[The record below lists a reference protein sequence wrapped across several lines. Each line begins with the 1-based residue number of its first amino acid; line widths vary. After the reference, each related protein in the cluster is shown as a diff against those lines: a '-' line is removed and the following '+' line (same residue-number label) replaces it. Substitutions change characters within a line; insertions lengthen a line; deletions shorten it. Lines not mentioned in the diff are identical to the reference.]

1 MNKRKELIKTVAI
14 IFLAVMLVL
23 TFFSNTIMNW
33 SLPEVS
39 GKYTDYGEIKTGVR
53 GNGSVVS
60 NMTYTETVKGERRVE
75 AVYVSRGTP
84 VEAGQVLMLLGATDS
99 EKAEA
104 LEEEIK
110 TLEDA
115 YNRGLLTKA
124 EYDYSSD
131 EYDIEVAVEELEELK
146 LKLGIFSDECLKMT
160 DEEAVALEKTIKST
174 TALIKTLEEQLEE
187 ATESSEDPKIT
198 ALRLERDKAQERVDI
213 AKKALEKVEEALADA
228 TNIDISGLN
237 SQLDSLYET
246 LESLQIEL
254 KYLEEDS
261 EDILKIKTDMNAAK
275 KAYDDAVA
283 EYGEAS
289 PEAASAKAVYDSAL
303 LLYEEN
309 KDEIKSAE
317 RAIAAKKTDI
327 EDTRYYIREANANLS
342 AANQENKNYRDL
354 KNTVN
359 IKKKAV
365 ETEETALAAAEKALD
380 DAVAAIN
387 KELSDSIK
395 AEKKSLEEMTEK
407 KAELDEIS
415 TLRGQIKAK
424 ERSLTVMKSTLEKK
438 KEADKKA
445 AELDEYDRK
454 KEYQKIL
461 DKKKELEEIKGGS
474 KEGYE
479 LKATHSGTVTEVGF
493 RAGEYAPDG
502 SSAVTIEVVESGYTL
517 SFSVSTA
524 EANRLNIG
532 DSATVTGGYWGQNI
546 GAMLS
551 KITPDAG
558 GKTKT
563 LTFELSGDVTVGQN
577 LTVTV
582 GERTTGYSAVI
593 PKSALH
599 EDANGKFVY
608 ITKTKS
614 TPLGDRFVVERLD
627 VTVAASDDKNVAIA
641 TDDTYLY
648 EYVILTSTK
657 PFEEGGYVRLSD

>member
-53 GNGSVVS
+53 GSGSAVS
-60 NMTYTETVKGERRVE
+60 NMTYTETVKGDRKIE
-75 AVYVSRGTP
+75 AVYVSRGTE
-84 VEAGQVLMLLGATDS
+84 VEAGQVLMLLGATDTD
-99 EKAEA
+99 KLVA

-110 TLEDA
+110 TLEEA

-124 EYDYSSD
+124 EYDYTDD
-131 EYDIEVAVEELEELK
+131 EYEIELASEELEVLK
-146 LKLGIFSDECLKMT
+146 LKLGLYSEPNLKMT
-160 DEEAVALEKTIKST
+160 DEEVVALEKSIKTT
-174 TALIKTLEEQLEE
+174 TAHIKTLEEELEE
-187 ATESSEDPKIT
+187 ATESSEDAKIT
-198 ALRLERDKAQERVDI
+198 ALRDERDKAKEMLDI
-213 AKKALEKVEEALADA
+213 ANEALKKAEEALAGA
-228 TNIDISGLN
+228 TNTDTSSLS
-237 SQLDSLYET
+237 SQIDSLYET
-246 LESLQIEL
+246 LESLQTDLE
-254 KYLEEDS
+254 YLEEDS
-261 EDILKIKTDMNAAK
+261 EDILKIKTDMNTAK

-283 EYGEAS
+283 AYGESS
-289 PEAASAKAVYDSAL
+289 PEAASAKTVYDTAL
-303 LLYEEN
+303 ALYESN
-309 KDEIKSAE
+309 KDEIKTAE
-317 RAIAAKKTDI
+317 RAIAAKRSSI
-327 EDTRYYIREANANLS
+327 EDTKYYIREANANLS
-342 AANQENKNYRDL
+342 AANRENKDWRDRN
-354 KNTVN
+354 NTVN

-365 ETEETALAAAEKALD
+365 ETEEKNLEAKEKALA

-387 KELSDSIK
+387 KELTASLKS
-395 AEKKSLEEMTEK
+395 EKKSLEEMTEK

-415 TLRGQIKAK
+415 TLRGQIKTK
-424 ERSLTVMKSTLEKK
+424 ERTLDTMKRTLEKK
-438 KEADKKA
+438 KESDKKTS
-445 AELDEYDRK
+445 ELDEYDRK

-461 DKKKELEEIKGGS
+461 DKKAELQSIKGGS

-479 LKATHSGTVTEVGF
+479 LKATHAGTVTEVNF
-493 RAGEYAPDG
+493 RPGEYATDG
-502 SSAVTIEVVESGYTL
+502 AAALTVEVVESGYTL
-517 SFSVSTA
+517 SFSVSTT

-546 GAMLS
+546 GAVLS

-563 LTFELSGDVTVGQN
+563 LTFELVGDVMVGQN
-577 LTVTV
+577 LTLTV

-614 TPLGDRFVVERLD
+614 TPLGDRFVATRLD

-641 TDDTYLY
+641 TDETYLY